1 MAVTLRAHAL
11 PSLPCSSR
19 VPAGPPPAPGP
30 SRAVR
35 GAAGSAPD
43 KPEVLTSVRI
53 PIAVQLLA
61 SLAIAQLPV
70 VAGEAETAA
79 GETEASAEAGPDVLL
94 SSSLGDDPFARQEA
108 RRQMRT
114 AVRRAARRTRS
125 EPWPS
130 TTAGVSPE
138 LEAIA
143 ACESGGDPRAVS
155 SSGAYRG
162 KYQFSPATWQALG
175 GSGDPAAAPEPEQDR
190 RAATLYA
197 QSGAG
202 QWPACAG

>member
-1 MAVTLRAHAL
+1 M
-11 PSLPCSSR
+11 
-19 VPAGPPPAPGP
+19 
-30 SRAVR
+30 
-35 GAAGSAPD
+35 
-43 KPEVLTSVRI
+43 
-53 PIAVQLLA
+53 PITAQFLA
-61 SLAIAQLPV
+61 SLAIGQLAFAV
-70 VAGEAETAA
+70 SEAEAATGEAEASTAA
-79 GETEASAEAGPDVLL
+79 EADTLV

-114 AVRRAARRTRS
+114 AARRATHRTRP
-125 EPWPS
+125 EPSPG
-130 TTAGVSPE
+130 AEVAVSPE

-190 RAATLYA
+190 RATMLYA
-197 QSGAG
+197 QSGPG